1 MATSGLD
8 RWSFQ
13 TEPGLQVSSFSF
25 LRITMT
31 LNEYI
36 SSIRD
41 KTIAV
46 LGIGISN
53 LPLIELLC
61 QEGCSV
67 TACDRR
73 TMDQLGETGE
83 HLISIGAKL
92 RLGADYLEGLS
103 EELIFRTP
111 GLMPFDSHLVAAQKN
126 GSMVTSEMEVFFS
139 LCPCHIFAVTG
150 SDGKTTT
157 TTLISEILKAAG
169 YRVHLGGNI
178 GTPLLCK
185 LPDML
190 PEDLVVL
197 ELSSFQLHSM
207 TCRPHTAVITN
218 LSPNHLDKHKD
229 FQDYI
234 DAKSWIFRNQHA
246 EDRLIL
252 NANDPHTP
260 YYASK
265 AHSRISYFS
274 DAKPI
279 QNGCVCED
287 GEIYLISD
295 QKRTFIMKSHEIR
308 IPGEHNVQNML
319 AAFEAVRDYAA
330 PEICR
335 KVAKE
340 FAGVPH
346 RLEEIRILHGV
357 TYINDSIASSPTRT
371 IAGLHALKTKP
382 IVIAG
387 GYDKH
392 LPFDELGEAFCE
404 LAKAVVLTGD
414 TSDKIYASIH
424 AALARRP
431 DCDTFPVY
439 RAGSLE
445 EAVIQ
450 ASSIAESGD
459 IVILSPACASFDH
472 FRNFEERGNLFR
484 QYVME
489 L

>member
-1 MATSGLD
+1 
-8 RWSFQ
+8 
-13 TEPGLQVSSFSF
+13 
-25 LRITMT
+25 MT

-36 SSIRD
+36 GTIKD
-41 KTIAV
+41 KSIAV
-46 LGIGISN
+46 IGIGISN

-61 QEGCSV
+61 KEGCDV

-73 TMDQLGETGE
+73 TMAQLGEVGE
-83 HLISIGAKL
+83 RLVALGAKL
-92 RLGADYLEGLS
+92 RLGDDYLEGLS
-103 EELIFRTP
+103 EAVIFRTP
-111 GLMPFDSHLVAAQKN
+111 GLMPFDRHLIAAQEK
-126 GSMVTSEMEVFFS
+126 GSVVTSEMEVFFS
-139 LCPCHIFAVTG
+139 LCPCRIFAVTG

-157 TTLISEILKAAG
+157 TTLISEMLKAAG

-178 GTPLLCK
+178 GAPLLCK
-185 LPDML
+185 LPEMKSD
-190 PEDLVVL
+190 DLVVL

-234 DAKSWIFRNQHA
+234 DAKAWIFQNQHR

-252 NANDPHTP
+252 NATDPHTA

-265 AHSRISYFS
+265 APSRISYFS
-274 DAKPI
+274 DRQAVE
-279 QNGCVCED
+279 NGCVCENR
-287 GEIYLISD
+287 EIS
-295 QKRTFIMKSHEIR
+295 KRSYVMNADEIR
-308 IPGEHNVQNML
+308 IPGQHNVQNML
-319 AAFEAVRDYAA
+319 AAFEAVKDYVS
-330 PEICR
+330 PEICK
-335 KVAKE
+335 KVAME

-346 RLEEIRILHGV
+346 RLEEVRTLRGV
-357 TYINDSIASSPTRT
+357 TFINDSIASSPTRT

-392 LPFDELGEAFCE
+392 LPFDELGEAFCD
-404 LAKAVVLTGD
+404 LTKAVVLTGD
-414 TSDKIYASIH
+414 TSEKIYASIM
-424 AALARRP
+424 AALIH
-431 DCDTFPVY
+431 
-439 RAGSLE
+439 RANKESLSVFRSDNLKD
-445 EAVIQ
+445 AVIQ
-450 ASSIAESGD
+450 ASSIAEDGD

-489 L
+489 LEE